1 MAAARSSSVLGRK
14 FIVVLE
20 KERAGRM
27 RHGGDAAT
35 RRTKLLERIFFKYIE
50 RAGEMRHG
58 GGGDACSPDFVKK
71 LILS

>member
-1 MAAARSSSVLGRK
+1 
-14 FIVVLE
+14 
-20 KERAGRM
+20 M

-58 GGGDACSPDFVKK
+58 GGGDACSPDFVQEINFELLNRRHDDGNPRK
-71 LILS
+71 SPSESSH

>member
-1 MAAARSSSVLGRK
+1 
-14 FIVVLE
+14 
-20 KERAGRM
+20 M

-58 GGGDACSPDFVKK
+58 GGGDACSPDFVQRN
-71 LILS
+71 